1 MTTTSIN
8 DPALDPCQASTPLFK
23 TGSTMFHHKYDFT
36 NPASPGS
43 KHNIAGTP
51 SCSTDGFYYN
61 VKASTFVDHVFVY
74 GFMYA
79 VIGGAYATKNT
90 CPGGGC
96 GYSCCTDGISC
107 NSILQHNNYMVWKI
121 TGSPSLLK
129 LEPYKDF
136 YPQQVNKMAGLE
148 LYGFYAHTLDSSN
161 VGHLWLLQLTMN
173 VNISSGLLPTD
184 GVYTE
189 NTTAPSPIKTEQ
201 FYTGSLD
208 QIPL

>member
-1 MTTTSIN
+1 MN
-8 DPALDPCQASTPLFK
+8 
-23 TGSTMFHHKYDFT
+23 HYKYDFT

-51 SCSTDGFYYN
+51 SCSSDGFYYD

-79 VIGGAYATKNT
+79 VIGGAYAKKNN
-90 CPGGGC
+90 CPG
-96 GYSCCTDGISC
+96 CCSAACYTDGISC
-107 NSILQHNNYMVWKI
+107 GSILQHNNYMVWKI
-121 TGSPSLLK
+121 SGSPSYLTLT
-129 LEPYKDF
+129 PYKDF

-148 LYGFYAHTLDSSN
+148 LYGFYAHALDSSN

-173 VNISSGLLPTD
+173 VDPLTNLLPIS

-189 NTTAPSPIKTEQ
+189 NTAAMTKIEQ
-201 FYTGSLD
+201 VYTGSLD